1 MARYRPDLS
10 ASATTT
16 FGFPGATPSVSSYGD
31 SANGIVWEIQYS
43 NTTSNAIL
51 RAFNAI
57 PNGTTLTQIYS
68 SDQAAG
74 NRDQLGVNVKFV
86 SPSIADGHV
95 YVGTS
100 GVVTVFGLLSNPT
113 SVTDAPTDLGAT
125 ASVALGPQIQL
136 PWTDHANNENA
147 FKIERSTNGGD
158 VRANRC
164 CQRQRNELR

>member
-1 MARYRPDLS
+1 MCVS
-10 ASATTT
+10 GT
-16 FGFPGATPSVSSYGD
+16 TPSISSDGN
-31 SANGIVWEIQYS
+31 SANEIVWEVQYS

-113 SVTDAPTDLGAT
+113 SVTDAQPTSAR
-125 ASVALGPQIQL
+125 PR
-136 PWTDHANNENA
+136 P
-147 FKIERSTNGGD
+147 
-158 VRANRC
+158 
-164 CQRQRNELR
+164 